1 LERSVSDDVS
11 KLWERRAALLAHRRG
26 LRDETALD
34 LNNKDIKA
42 IDLQI
47 ASLPNT
53 PNRAAAMILS
63 SLNFYGSYNVKQ
75 MRKKD
80 ERNMAQIALTALRP
94 ELSGPIADEVDQF
107 ITEMPDSE
115 LRALG
120 IQFEY
125 WSAQLHEPKAD
136 AAIDQKLALICERIR
151 ELRATTFEGLR
162 VKARVARWAGAGED
176 GQLVDD
182 ETDLRNPQ
190 IAFAESI
197 LRDLLA
203 S

>member
-1 LERSVSDDVS
+1 VSDDVT
-11 KLWERRAALLAHRRG
+11 KLWERRAALLARRRE
-26 LRDETALD
+26 LRDETAID
-34 LNNKDIKA
+34 LNNKDLKA

-53 PNRAAAMILS
+53 PNRAAALILAN
-63 SLNFYGSYNVKQ
+63 LNFYGSYNVRQ

-80 ERNMAQIALTALRP
+80 ERNMAQIALAALRP

-107 ITEMPDSE
+107 ITDMPDSE

-120 IQFEY
+120 IQFDY
-125 WSAQLHEPKAD
+125 WSAQLDERKDDPAL
-136 AAIDQKLALICERIR
+136 DQKLALICERIR
-151 ELRATTFEGLR
+151 DLRATTFEGLR
-162 VKARVARWAGAGED
+162 VKARVARWGGAGED
-176 GQLVDD
+176 GQLVDNED
-182 ETDLRNPQ
+182 NRNPP
-190 IAFAESI
+190 IALAESI